1 VAVSHD
7 QGKTWESDQ
16 DVGAALGIKNSVF
29 PAVVAGDGDRAA
41 FAFLGTPTGGNY
53 QDAANFT
60 GVWHLYVAVT
70 YDAGRTW
77 SLSDATPTDPV
88 QRGSICTGG
97 TTCGTDRNLLDFMD
111 VQIDKQG
118 RVLVGYA
125 DGCTDACVTG
135 GAQNYDA
142 LATIARQSG
151 GPSLFAAYDA
161 QFLPNLTVTA
171 VHAQVNK
178 GGNSTLTAAVLNNG
192 KANAVGAVVR
202 FGTPDGWT
210 ATSAPVTLAPGQSAN
225 ISMLWPTRG
234 QHGTT
239 TVTTVADPDNLIHE
253 SNESDNS
260 LAITVRLPR

>member
-1 VAVSHD
+1 
-7 QGKTWESDQ
+7 
-16 DVGAALGIKNSVF
+16 
-29 PAVVAGDGDRAA
+29 
-41 FAFLGTPTGGNY
+41 
-53 QDAANFT
+53 
-60 GVWHLYVAVT
+60 
-70 YDAGRTW
+70 
-77 SLSDATPTDPV
+77 
-88 QRGSICTGG
+88 
-97 TTCGTDRNLLDFMD
+97 MD

-142 LATIARQSG
+142 LATIGRQSG